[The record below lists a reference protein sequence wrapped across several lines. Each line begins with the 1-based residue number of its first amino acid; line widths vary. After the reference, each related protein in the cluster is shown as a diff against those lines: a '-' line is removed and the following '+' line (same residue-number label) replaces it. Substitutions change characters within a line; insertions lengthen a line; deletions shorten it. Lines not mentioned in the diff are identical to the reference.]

1 MIIFCVNHVKLK
13 IRSDFFFFINNLI
26 VGNVR
31 FGLRMS
37 LLKTP
42 KIALDFNSL
51 VNEKICLD
59 DNKAYKILSL
69 SLSLFFSVFV
79 CLFVLL
85 FNFWLSTI
93 LKMVWM
99 VVSYSKDTKLKKISH
114 LIPCGNETGRFL
126 LLLFAW
132 MQLVPRY
139 SL

>member
-1 MIIFCVNHVKLK
+1 M
-13 IRSDFFFFINNLI
+13 I

-51 VNEKICLD
+51 VNGKICLD

-69 SLSLFFSVFV
+69 SLSVFV

-114 LIPCGNETGRFL
+114 LIPCGNEKGWKVLASFICMN
-126 LLLFAW
+126 AIG
-132 MQLVPRY
+132 
-139 SL
+139 S

>member
-1 MIIFCVNHVKLK
+1 
-13 IRSDFFFFINNLI
+13 
-26 VGNVR
+26 
-31 FGLRMS
+31 MS

-69 SLSLFFSVFV
+69 SLSLSLSLFFSVFV

-93 LKMVWM
+93 LKMV
-99 VVSYSKDTKLKKISH
+99 
-114 LIPCGNETGRFL
+114 
-126 LLLFAW
+126 
-132 MQLVPRY
+132 
-139 SL
+139 